1 MPSLS
6 RPVLRALACLGTAA
20 MLALGAASVHAM
32 PDPEEEAGAL
42 VGDLMFH
49 ADLMVSLDKLCKASA
64 PARDWQSVVRLLPAD
79 ARTPE
84 LRDLSRRLST
94 DAAKSMVRGSGGCS
108 TRQFAQVYAETRN
121 EYESLLEQWA
131 LSSV

>member
-1 MPSLS
+1 MTG
-6 RPVLRALACLGTAA
+6 VQTCALPIC
-20 MLALGAASVHAM
+20 
-32 PDPEEEAGAL
+32 
-42 VGDLMFH
+42 
-49 ADLMVSLDKLCKASA
+49 
-64 PARDWQSVVRLLPAD
+64 
-79 ARTPE
+79 
-84 LRDLSRRLST
+84 T